1 MELKDFKDIKKKVKK
16 QPEQMQFNL
25 DLTLKSNLNQNKIGY
40 KIKELNKYKRFG
52 DE

>member
-1 MELKDFKDIKKKVKK
+1 MELKDFKDIKKKTKK
-16 QPEQMQFNL
+16 LPEQMKFGL
-25 DLTLKSNLNQNKIGY
+25 DLNLKAQVNNKIGY